1 LTKRLIALV
10 VFAALLTGAAC
21 TRSSS
26 GSSSG
31 GGTPEQIYAAGPTVQ
46 DVRSTLGSDTWWPAT
61 PSFRIR
67 PLGLP
72 TMSQAE
78 KFTITQH
85 FIHVGSSEQLAADY
99 TVWTN
104 TSFATALFSLVSN
117 QVTSRT
123 GPRAGD
129 QSLYF
134 GSKSPG
140 DSSLYDTSAV
150 IRLGQVIMEVDVTRG
165 SGYVDTKQMG
175 QLANKMVSR
184 LKAALKGAVKPSPL
198 PESDQKLL
206 LPLGTDVTLAA
217 AVRLPVEVAAELLG
231 ASSPQDVVDSFTKL
245 NVKDFLFGDYALN
258 ADLNMEVRA
267 IVFSFSSPDD
277 ASGWIDLAIGKGNLD
292 ASGVVSGYASSIGE
306 YYAFILA
313 GSHVGL
319 LFCNSLSP
327 YEAAS
332 RACESPIGRLVGAWQ
347 TRLA

>member
-1 LTKRLIALV
+1 VVAVV
-10 VFAALLTGAAC
+10 VFAALLIGAAC
-21 TRSSS
+21 TRAGSS
-26 GSSSG
+26 GSNS

-46 DVRSTLGSDTWWPAT
+46 DVRSSLGSETWWPAT

-72 TMSQAE
+72 TMSQVE
-78 KFTITQH
+78 KFGITQH
-85 FIHVGSSEQLAADY
+85 FIHVGSSEQLVADY
-99 TVWTN
+99 SVWT
-104 TSFATALFSLVSN
+104 TTAYATLLVTVIQS
-117 QVTSRT
+117 QVTPMT

-129 QSLYF
+129 QSVYW
-134 GSKSPG
+134 GTKSPT
-140 DSSLYDTSAV
+140 DTALYNTSAL
-150 IRLGQVIMEVDVTRG
+150 IRLGQVLIEIDVTRG

-175 QLANKMVSR
+175 QLATKMVTK
-184 LKAALKGAVKPSPL
+184 LKGALKGTVKPSPL
-198 PESDQKLL
+198 PDSDLKLL

-217 AVRLPVEVAAELLG
+217 SVRLPIEVAAELLG

-245 NVKDFLFGDYALN
+245 SVKDFLFADYALN

-267 IVFSFSSPDD
+267 IVISFSSPTD
-277 ASGWIDLAIGKGNLD
+277 ATSWIDLAIGSANLD
-292 ASGVVSGYASSIGE
+292 AQGVASGYATSIGE
-306 YYAFILA
+306 YYAFVLA

-332 RACESPIGRLVGAWQ
+332 RACETPMGRLIGAWQ